1 MSKLTLRQYVIKL
14 QKWRD
19 RYDSNPDQSRTPRK
33 PLQSISHWLA
43 EFHHNKFE
51 EPIEVPGQYIQV
63 RHRSL
68 TSISDL
74 SNSFSTVQGHAPWIY
89 SHPTLCF
96 SCRL

>member
-1 MSKLTLRQYVIKL
+1 MSKLTLRQYVVKV

-19 RYDSNPDQSRTPRK
+19 RYDSQPDHGRTPRK

-63 RHRSL
+63 RCNHIGSVDF
-68 TSISDL
+68 T
-74 SNSFSTVQGHAPWIY
+74 N
-89 SHPTLCF
+89 
-96 SCRL
+96 RLFQ